1 MIQVHWCRI
10 NSEAL
15 RTMLGHG
22 LHRLAVIDD
31 QQQLIGMLTL
41 DDTIRAMGSEW
52 TLLAGILGRDR
63 CADQGSETSPHLV
76 VSDARPMSFHQ

>member
-1 MIQVHWCRI
+1 M
-10 NSEAL
+10 SEAL

-31 QQQLIGMLTL
+31 QQLLIGMLTL
-41 DDTIRAMGSEW
+41 DDTIRAIGGEW

-63 CADQGSETSPHLV
+63 CSDDGFDTRSPLSA
-76 VSDARPMSFHQ
+76 SDVRPISCHP